1 MGRAGACADPAARG
15 APFELGAT
23 RAQKR
28 SPGGMTRC
36 SACTMLRGMKRELV
50 PDRLWERVAPLLP
63 RDRRRRRTRRGRPRR
78 DDRACLRG
86 IIFVLKTGIAWRD
99 LPADVFGCSGVTC
112 WRRLR
117 SWTHAG
123 VFARLQR
130 VLLDDLGL
138 HGDIDWSR
146 VAFDSASVR
155 ALKGGPILGGTLQI
169 AGRKARSTTSSSI
182 AQAIPS
188 PRSSPPRTSTTRTR
202 RSHSSTPS
210 PP

>member
-1 MGRAGACADPAARG
+1 MV
-15 APFELGAT
+15 
-23 RAQKR
+23 
-28 SPGGMTRC
+28 
-36 SACTMLRGMKRELV
+36 RGMKRELV
-50 PDRLWERVAPLLP
+50 PDGLWERVAPLLP

-86 IIFVLKTGIAWRD
+86 ILFVLRTGISWQD
-99 LPADVFGCSGVTC
+99 LPAEVFGCSGVTC

-117 SWTHAG
+117 TWARAG

-146 VAFDSASVR
+146 AAFDSGSVR
-155 ALKGGPILGGTLQI
+155 AVKGGASPGGTLQT
-169 AGRKARSTTSSSI
+169 AGKRARSTTSSSI

-188 PRSSPPRTSTTRTR
+188 PRS
-202 RSHSSTPS
+202 
-210 PP
+210 